1 MRDGFL
7 KAAVGTPKT
16 AVADCRKNADEILR
30 LIGEMEQRK
39 AKLMVFPELCITGYT
54 CGDLFWQKALL
65 EAAREELL
73 RIAAKTK
80 QTDAL
85 IFVGLPFAYGGKLYN
100 IAAALNHGAVLGIL

>member
-1 MRDGFL
+1 
-7 KAAVGTPKT
+7 
-16 AVADCRKNADEILR
+16 
-30 LIGEMEQRK
+30 MEQRK

-65 EAAREELL
+65 GGGKEELL

-85 IFVGLPFAYGGKLYN
+85 IFVGLPFASAENY
-100 IAAALNHGAVLGIL
+100 IILPRH